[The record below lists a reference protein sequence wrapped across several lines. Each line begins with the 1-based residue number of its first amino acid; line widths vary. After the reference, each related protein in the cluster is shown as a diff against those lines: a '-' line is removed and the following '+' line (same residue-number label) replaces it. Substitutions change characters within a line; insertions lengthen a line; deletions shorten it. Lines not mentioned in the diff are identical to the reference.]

1 MILEERS
8 RRIVEPLA
16 VDLMLLRSV
25 LGTEIKITPGRGLMA
40 HVMRADGS
48 GRGAISIA
56 GAVLEAELPKHV
68 RAGQDVRLVVRS
80 VSADRVVLSLSD
92 QALAPASPPPS
103 IPLPGGG
110 SIRIVDSEEE
120 EQGHARGQRS
130 GRQTLALRYESPALG
145 PVDLRFELDPG
156 SLRVAVVLDAGDPLR
171 RAQAD
176 AVDLRHALEAG
187 IDRTVA
193 LKLVPRHGA
202 LDVYA

>member
-1 MILEERS
+1 M
-8 RRIVEPLA
+8 EPLA

-25 LGTEIKITPGRGLMA
+25 LGTEMKIAPGRGLMA

-56 GAVLEAELPKHV
+56 GAVLEAELPTHV

-92 QALAPASPPPS
+92 QPLAPPPLPPA

-110 SIRIVDSEEE
+110 SIRIVDSEDERAS
-120 EQGHARGQRS
+120 ARGQRP
-130 GRQTLALRYESPALG
+130 GRQMLALRYDAPALG
-145 PVDLRFELDPG
+145 PVDLRFDLDPG
-156 SLRVAVVLDAGDPLR
+156 SLRLAVTLDAGEPLR
-171 RAQAD
+171 RAQTE
-176 AVDLRHALEAG
+176 AVSLRQALEDNV
-187 IDRTVA
+187 DRSVG
-193 LKLVPRHGA
+193 LKLLPRPGA

>member
-8 RRIVEPLA
+8 RQTVEPLA

-25 LGTEIKITPGRGLMA
+25 LGTEMKITPGRGLMA

-68 RAGQDVRLVVRS
+68 KAGQDVRLVVRS

-92 QALAPASPPPS
+92 QALAPASPPPA

-110 SIRIVDSEEE
+110 SIRIVDTEEE
-120 EQGHARGQRS
+120 RGGSRGRRS
-130 GRQTLALRYESPALG
+130 GRQVLALRYDAPALG
-145 PVDLRFELDPG
+145 AVDLRFDLDPG
-156 SLRVAVVLDAGDPLR
+156 SLRLVVTLDAGEPLR

-176 AVDLRHALEAG
+176 GVNLRQALEDG
-187 IDRTVA
+187 VDRTVS
-193 LKLVPRHGA
+193 LKLVPRRGA